1 MGAAAAIAV
10 ATPAG
15 HISFGLSGKT
25 NGEKKLAQAVGLVD
39 TLARKAAHGIDV
51 STLAVGAVIV
61 FKAEPADIAGEVT
74 AVLRLHHDKP
84 HWAEKDEPTMA
95 FVRTGGPGMAK
106 APPSL
111 ERQLKQLKKIRSDNG
126 RKGAVTAKSPAIR
139 KKSAALKK
147 KGSHGVGMLTAGD
160 DKPNAVAAAKAVTA
174 KSPAIR
180 KKSAALKKKG
190 SHGVGMLTAGDDKP
204 NAVAAARGSLG
215 AGKRKTG
222 RDGPFTDTQKEGMR
236 KLKAKGLSNAEI
248 ALKFKTKGGKVATS
262 IQVRSATR
270 NNFGRR

>member
-1 MGAAAAIAV
+1 MRMGAAAAIAV

-160 DKPNAVAAAKAVTA
+160 DKPNAVAAA
-174 KSPAIR
+174 
-180 KKSAALKKKG
+180 
-190 SHGVGMLTAGDDKP
+190 
-204 NAVAAARGSLG
+204 RGSLG

>member
-1 MGAAAAIAV
+1 MCKRDNVSERKGAAAIAV

-74 AVLRLHHDKP
+74 AVLRLGGDKP

-95 FVRTGGPGMAK
+95 FMRTGGPGMAK

-111 ERQLKQLKKIRSDNG
+111 EWQLKQLKKIRSDNG
-126 RKGAVTAKSPAIR
+126 AGPAPLPAPLPPSLARSLQIPF
-139 KKSAALKK
+139 SAAPLL
-147 KGSHGVGMLTAGD
+147 SPIPPAPL
-160 DKPNAVAAAKAVTA
+160 AA
-174 KSPAIR
+174 
-180 KKSAALKKKG
+180 
-190 SHGVGMLTAGDDKP
+190 
-204 NAVAAARGSLG
+204 
-215 AGKRKTG
+215 
-222 RDGPFTDTQKEGMR
+222 
-236 KLKAKGLSNAEI
+236 
-248 ALKFKTKGGKVATS
+248 
-262 IQVRSATR
+262 
-270 NNFGRR
+270 